1 MNKTLVTL
9 RQCLG
14 DVLTDFSDNY
24 KPKLIILGNYSIQIA
39 NSVRNFIA
47 WITPFPSIMHGTQL
61 NNLSKKSSGVNG
73 AAPYWAQFQS
83 LLQRA

>member
-1 MNKTLVTL
+1 MDRSRLFFVPKTSLTRLHRFLVH
-9 RQCLG
+9 
-14 DVLTDFSDNY
+14 
-24 KPKLIILGNYSIQIA
+24 
-39 NSVRNFIA
+39 
-47 WITPFPSIMHGTQL
+47 IMHGTQL